1 MADTAI
7 GSDLNALTYA
17 RSREL
22 RARDNQ
28 LAIDAN
34 RTNRTER
41 TQETQDSVRRAED
54 ADAYQQRLDD
64 EQRARDQQLQAAL
77 DAQRDIE
84 ANAQSNEPQPRGSL
98 IDLLA

>member
-28 LAIDAN
+28 LAIDTN
-34 RTNRTER
+34 RTNRAER
-41 TQETQDSVRRAED
+41 TQETRDTVRNAED

-84 ANAQSNEPQPRGSL
+84 ANAQANEAQPRGSL
-98 IDLLA
+98 VDLLA